1 MNFILFTY
9 FLLLVQSAT
18 ITDCY
23 SNEIFK
29 STEAICESCSAGTE
43 PNSDKTECVPCAAG
57 YYSTSNSVCMQCI
70 PGTYSEIGSQRCTLC
85 AEGYNASEYASTFCT
100 ECKEPFIAD
109 KHHQYCTLCPNRT
122 KYVGYKTKVLPC
134 EYCGKNQISVE
145 NNTKCKPCLDT
156 ERVINNECVP
166 RCTDSI
172 KENCF
177 EYNCTKNEYLLK
189 GDCEPCP
196 SKAVC
201 VDGIKTDCETLKNS
215 ICVDNK
221 IIECRSFI
229 DEPNND
235 YTECEISKTFIT
247 VITIVSFIVVAII
260 AIVVVFLITR
270 FVVQKKV
277 IDFSQNNAQETDPTK
292 VYLLSF

>member
-1 MNFILFTY
+1 MII
-9 FLLLVQSAT
+9 LLLITTVLSAT
-18 ITDCY
+18 INDCY
-23 SNEIFK
+23 SNEIFDLTTSECK
-29 STEAICESCSAGTE
+29 ACEAGSE
-43 PNSDKTECVPCAAG
+43 PNTNQTECISCKPG
-57 YYSTSNSVCMQCI
+57 YYSTSNSICLQCI
-70 PGTYSEIGSQRCTLC
+70 PGTFSEEGAPRCSLCGEGNHSVSYGSTTCEPC
-85 AEGYNASEYASTFCT
+85 HA
-100 ECKEPFIAD
+100 PFIAD

-122 KYVGYKTKVLPC
+122 KYVGYGTKVLPC
-134 EYCGKNQISVE
+134 EYCGKNQISIE

-177 EYNCTKNEYLLK
+177 EYNCTENEYLLK